1 MGGKAYR
8 KPAPQT
14 VEKAQAE
21 VGSDKDI
28 DYGFE
33 HKGTEAGSIV
43 NPNKLK

>member
-28 DYGFE
+28 DHGFE
-33 HKGTEAGSIV
+33 HQGKEAGSIV